1 MDEEVLVFPGRL
13 LEELGPFEGISTEV
27 ERYLPTFLHPDQ
39 LRYIPRS
46 RAEEDPSY
54 KQLIP
59 YVVLRSGDR
68 VFCYTRGRKGG
79 EQRLHDRWSL
89 GVGGHICREDGDEG
103 QIAYEA
109 GFARELAEE
118 VDIRSTYRER
128 IVGLV
133 YDPSTP
139 VGQVHV
145 GVIHLLD
152 LDRPEVFGIDPALAD
167 GTFRPIGEVA
177 RERDRFETWSALTI
191 DQFLVAE
198 GSTR

>member
-1 MDEEVLVFPGRL
+1 MDEEVLVFPSRL
-13 LEELGPFEGISTEV
+13 LDELGPFEGISTEI
-27 ERYLPTFLHPDQ
+27 ERYLPTFLHPEH

-46 RAEEDPSY
+46 LAEDDPSH

-59 YVVLRSGDR
+59 YVVLRSGDE
-68 VFCYTRGRKGG
+68 VFCYTRGKKGG

-118 VDIRSTYRER
+118 VDIRSGYRQR

-145 GVIHLLD
+145 GVIHLFD
-152 LDRPEVFGIDPALAD
+152 LDRPEVVGIDPALAE
-167 GTFRPIGEVA
+167 GTFRRIVEVA
-177 RERDRFETWSALTI
+177 SERDRFETWSALTI
-191 DQFLVAE
+191 DHFLVAQ
-198 GSTR
+198 GSRR